1 MKAALGVR
9 FLAAAAAG
17 AAAGAF
23 FAVAIL
29 LIPNWV
35 VDLSPAKYSCNPLA
49 EADAN
54 GKKSLFQA
62 SWLFFYSICALS
74 PLVSVFTGF
83 SSRVL

>member
-9 FLAAAAAG
+9 FLAAGAAAG
-17 AAAGAF
+17 AAAVAF

-49 EADAN
+49 EPDAN

-62 SWLFFYSICALS
+62 SRLFFCLDLLRIG
-74 PLVSVFTGF
+74 P
-83 SSRVL
+83 